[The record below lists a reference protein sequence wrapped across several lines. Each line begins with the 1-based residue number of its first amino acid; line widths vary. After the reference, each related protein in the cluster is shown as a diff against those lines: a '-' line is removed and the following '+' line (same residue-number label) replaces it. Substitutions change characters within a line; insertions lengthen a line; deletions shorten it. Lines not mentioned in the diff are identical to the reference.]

1 MAEDP
6 NFNEFG
12 TNINKAGIA
21 FNLIY
26 ESRDV
31 IVNACKGLFFRPSSI
46 FGVSKIM
53 KFLMLTLGSAKLYID
68 GETH

>member
-31 IVNACKGLFFRPSSI
+31 IVNACKGLFF
-46 FGVSKIM
+46 
-53 KFLMLTLGSAKLYID
+53 
-68 GETH
+68 

>member
-1 MAEDP
+1 MYVGVSYVYSGYKVKDTIQLMAKDP

-21 FNLIY
+21 FSLIY

-31 IVNACKGLFFRPSSI
+31 IVNACKGLF
-46 FGVSKIM
+46 
-53 KFLMLTLGSAKLYID
+53 Y
-68 GETH
+68 

>member
-1 MAEDP
+1 MKV
-6 NFNEFG
+6 G
-12 TNINKAGIA
+12 MLLSTH
-21 FNLIY
+21 
-26 ESRDV
+26 V
-31 IVNACKGLFFRPSSI
+31 KGSFFRPSSI